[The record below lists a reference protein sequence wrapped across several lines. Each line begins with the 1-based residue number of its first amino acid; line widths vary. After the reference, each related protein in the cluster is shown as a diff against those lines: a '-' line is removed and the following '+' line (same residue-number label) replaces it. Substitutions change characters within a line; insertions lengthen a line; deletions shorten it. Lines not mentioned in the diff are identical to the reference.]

1 MKIRK
6 STKCAHR
13 TSDATLESRY
23 RDVRRLRDDVRKAET
38 ICVQRSKKTLGLEAT
53 CSSERPTDQSVRP
66 IRNSSTFFPDLSWAP
81 TQRGCFPR
89 PDQVSKGISGFWYFG
104 RTFG

>member
-23 RDVRRLRDDVRKAET
+23 RDVRRLRDEVRKAET
-38 ICVQRSKKTLGLEAT
+38 ICVQKIEEDVGVGSDLLFRASDR
-53 CSSERPTDQSVRP
+53 SERPTDQKF
-66 IRNSSTFFPDLSWAP
+66 IDFLS
-81 TQRGCFPR
+81 
-89 PDQVSKGISGFWYFG
+89 
-104 RTFG
+104 